1 MGIVSFSLL
10 LLYNR
15 YSFRENSIVL
25 FCHFENEIHH
35 SSIFGRR
42 NAHDAVYLCCSIVR
56 GTTRGRRKRNAKIRN
71 RNAKRNRF
79 DKRRQ
84 TNAKGRG
91 FHFRTR
97 IRMRPRG
104 SLTRRRNASSPW
116 IMQMSRQY
124 VTKQTVTK

>member
-56 GTTRGRRKRNAKIRN
+56 GTTRGKRERTEMLRGTDLIRGGKPMRREEASTS
-71 RNAKRNRF
+71 APGYGC
-79 DKRRQ
+79 DLEDHLQ
-84 TNAKGRG
+84 GG
-91 FHFRTR
+91 GMLHLL
-97 IRMRPRG
+97 G
-104 SLTRRRNASSPW
+104 SC
-116 IMQMSRQY
+116 
-124 VTKQTVTK
+124 K

>member
-56 GTTRGRRKRNAKIRN
+56 GTTRGRRKRNAKRRN

-84 TNAKGRG
+84 TNRREEASTSAPGYG
-91 FHFRTR
+91 CDLEDHLQGGG
-97 IRMRPRG
+97 MLHLLG
-104 SLTRRRNASSPW
+104 SC
-116 IMQMSRQY
+116 
-124 VTKQTVTK
+124 K